1 MNKGFSL
8 LEVIIA
14 ISILGTGIAGAI
26 ALTTQTIQS
35 GTFVQKQLIAAHLAQ
50 EGLEVIHN
58 IRHTNW
64 IKEAEDGVTKWFAGL
79 IKTGC
84 VPEPFTNSA
93 CPIYAI
99 VNYNSPAITET
110 AGPAAQSTWQM
121 SFNGTRYIHDSTNP
135 VYSRHIEIS
144 YAKDS
149 NNKEYM
155 LVKSI
160 VTWDK
165 GAMTAEDTLYNWK
178 EAPQ

>member
-14 ISILGTGIAGAI
+14 ISILGTGIGGAI
-26 ALTTQTIQS
+26 ALVTQTIS
-35 GTFVQKQLIAAHLAQ
+35 TGTFVQKQMVAAHLAQ

-64 IKEAEDGVTKWFAGL
+64 VEEAEDGVTKWFAGL
-79 IKTGC
+79 DKTNC
-84 VPEPFTNSA
+84 APEPLLNSA

-99 VNYNSPAITET
+99 VNYDSTVITQNSDPSSWRI
-110 AGPAAQSTWQM
+110 
-121 SFNGTRYIHDSTNP
+121 SFNGARYVHDAANS

-144 YAKDS
+144 YELDANS
-149 NNKEYM
+149 KEYM

-160 VTWDK
+160 VSWSN
-165 GAMTAEDTLYNWK
+165 GSITAEDILYNWK
-178 EAPQ
+178 EASQ